1 MDHLAENFRNLC
13 DKQDYKINHLDEED
27 PVFKSLTKNF
37 DDDSDAEESDGE
49 ISDFGYVQTTE
60 REVDSTNWLSD
71 VEAKGLS
78 IDKVIKQ
85 YKDDVMLRKV
95 FGLTG
100 KNDDIL
106 KSNQANRILR
116 KAEDPNQ
123 GQRFRNMSIIYI
135 DKIYYII
142 HDDTNE
148 VINSSKISEFTASLS
163 IMKFDP

>member
-1 MDHLAENFRNLC
+1 
-13 DKQDYKINHLDEED
+13 
-27 PVFKSLTKNF
+27 
-37 DDDSDAEESDGE
+37 
-49 ISDFGYVQTTE
+49 
-60 REVDSTNWLSD
+60 
-71 VEAKGLS
+71 
-78 IDKVIKQ
+78 
-85 YKDDVMLRKV
+85 MLRKV

-116 KAEDPNQ
+116 NAEDPNQ